1 MKSDNTVIKVS
12 AAVIITAGKVLLTSR
27 KFPESD
33 EIFWEF
39 PGGKVE
45 AGETLAQA
53 LHREIIEELGA
64 EVIVL
69 DLMRNIRFDY
79 PGKSVDLYFIRCLF
93 AAAEPR
99 LHPHDNQQIRQV
111 PLDRLE
117 QINLLP
123 ADLPLAE
130 QLKRML

>member
-1 MKSDNTVIKVS
+1 MKSNNTVIKVS

-27 KFPESD
+27 RVPGND

-53 LHREIIEELGA
+53 LRREIIEELGA
-64 EVIVL
+64 EIIVL

-79 PGKSVDLYFIRCLF
+79 PDKSVDLYFIRCLF
-93 AAAEPR
+93 ADAKPR
-99 LHPHDNQQIRQV
+99 LHPHDKQQICQV

-123 ADLPLAE
+123 ADLPLAA
-130 QLKRML
+130 QLKRMY